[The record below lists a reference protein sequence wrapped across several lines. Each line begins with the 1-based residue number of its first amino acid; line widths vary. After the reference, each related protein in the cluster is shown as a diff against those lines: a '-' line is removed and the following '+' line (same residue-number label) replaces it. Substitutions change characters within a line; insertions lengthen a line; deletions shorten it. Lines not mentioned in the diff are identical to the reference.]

1 MQWRGSLAAL
11 FIAMGCVSKKEM
23 TVDLNRLILGKSYNS
38 TKVFR
43 TAQHVVQAILLGI
56 VVPLLI
62 LLLIWDLTDNPNPV
76 PAVVVIAGLVML
88 CFFFSYVFVV
98 PDDLTSSATDR
109 TLAIASKIFAYTSR
123 GLTPEAALGASKII
137 LSETIASAICF
148 TDGKQ
153 VLASWGEDS
162 AKCPAGTP
170 VVLRTTLNVINSG
183 EQSVFSRDASTETGG
198 YFPRLRAGIVA
209 PLTVR
214 GHCVGT
220 LELYYPR
227 LSSVDMRQT
236 ALASGFADLIST
248 QLASFELERQDE
260 LTARVELRALQSQV
274 DPHFLF
280 NTISTIVSLVRT
292 EPDKAR
298 SLLIDFSNY
307 YRQTLSDSDTLTTL
321 EHEVEQGTRYINL
334 MQARYGDGRLRVS
347 VDIDFE
353 VRDSMVPPFIL
364 QPLLENCIKHA
375 QRETEPLSIRVRAFE
390 TDDGLEIIVE
400 DDGIGMS
407 EEFQKKLFDEFA
419 QEENGVRTQYKG
431 TGLGMPISKKYI
443 ELMGGTIT
451 VDSRKGVG
459 TTFTVEIPMELT
471 NAEKVEKTKPLV
483 QHNDLKGIKV
493 LLAEDNDLN
502 AELATILLED
512 LGMTVTRAADGQE
525 VVDLFAEYPAG
536 TYDIILMDIMMP
548 KMDGHQ
554 AAKAIRAMYADRPDA
569 EEIPIIALSA
579 NAFSE
584 DVQASQDAGMNGH
597 VSKPLNMEEVTK
609 VIERNLNR
617 P

>member
-1 MQWRGSLAAL
+1 M
-11 FIAMGCVSKKEM
+11 
-23 TVDLNRLILGKSYNS
+23 DLNRLILGKSYNS

-227 LSSVDMRQT
+227 LSSIDMRQT

-321 EHEVEQGTRYINL
+321 E
-334 MQARYGDGRLRVS
+334 
-347 VDIDFE
+347 
-353 VRDSMVPPFIL
+353 
-364 QPLLENCIKHA
+364 
-375 QRETEPLSIRVRAFE
+375 RETEPLSIHVRAFE

-407 EEFQKKLFDEFA
+407 EEVCAHLFEQHRLEEPESITADGSVKRGCGLALFNVLQRIHFFYGEDSGMRVKS
-419 QEENGVRTQYKG
+419 QE
-431 TGLGMPISKKYI
+431 
-443 ELMGGTIT
+443 
-451 VDSRKGVG
+451 GVG
-459 TTFTVEIPMELT
+459 TQVIVELNGEPHEPAPLT
-471 NAEKVEKTKPLV
+471 A
-483 QHNDLKGIKV
+483 
-493 LLAEDNDLN
+493 
-502 AELATILLED
+502 
-512 LGMTVTRAADGQE
+512 
-525 VVDLFAEYPAG
+525 
-536 TYDIILMDIMMP
+536 
-548 KMDGHQ
+548 
-554 AAKAIRAMYADRPDA
+554 
-569 EEIPIIALSA
+569 
-579 NAFSE
+579 
-584 DVQASQDAGMNGH
+584 
-597 VSKPLNMEEVTK
+597 
-609 VIERNLNR
+609 
-617 P
+617 

>member
-1 MQWRGSLAAL
+1 M
-11 FIAMGCVSKKEM
+11 
-23 TVDLNRLILGKSYNS
+23 DLNRVILGKSYNS

-227 LSSVDMRQT
+227 LSSIDMRQM

-280 NTISTIVSLVRT
+280 NVLESIRMHCVLKKENETAAMVERLAILERQNVEWNTDDTTIEEEVSFIKAYLELQKYRFGDRLSYEIDVSKECQSVKIPKLALVTFVENSCVHGVEKKSVPCWIYLRVYWK
-292 EPDKAR
+292 ENC
-298 SLLIDFSNY
+298 LIM
-307 YRQTLSDSDTLTTL
+307 
-321 EHEVEQGTRYINL
+321 EVEDTGNGMDEDEVKLLNHRMNHVQIDDIRKKKHVGVLNACL
-334 MQARYGDGRLRVS
+334 RLKMATKDQVS
-347 VDIDFE
+347 FE
-353 VRDSMVPPFIL
+353 MES
-364 QPLLENCIKHA
+364 EK
-375 QRETEPLSIRVRAFE
+375 
-390 TDDGLEIIVE
+390 
-400 DDGIGMS
+400 GIG
-407 EEFQKKLFDEFA
+407 
-419 QEENGVRTQYKG
+419 
-431 TGLGMPISKKYI
+431 
-443 ELMGGTIT
+443 
-451 VDSRKGVG
+451 
-459 TTFTVEIPMELT
+459 TFLVIRIPES
-471 NAEKVEKTKPLV
+471 A
-483 QHNDLKGIKV
+483 V
-493 LLAEDNDLN
+493 L
-502 AELATILLED
+502 
-512 LGMTVTRAADGQE
+512 
-525 VVDLFAEYPAG
+525 
-536 TYDIILMDIMMP
+536 
-548 KMDGHQ
+548 
-554 AAKAIRAMYADRPDA
+554 
-569 EEIPIIALSA
+569 
-579 NAFSE
+579 
-584 DVQASQDAGMNGH
+584 
-597 VSKPLNMEEVTK
+597 
-609 VIERNLNR
+609 
-617 P
+617 

>member
-1 MQWRGSLAAL
+1 M
-11 FIAMGCVSKKEM
+11 
-23 TVDLNRLILGKSYNS
+23 
-38 TKVFR
+38 
-43 TAQHVVQAILLGI
+43 
-56 VVPLLI
+56 
-62 LLLIWDLTDNPNPV
+62 
-76 PAVVVIAGLVML
+76 
-88 CFFFSYVFVV
+88 
-98 PDDLTSSATDR
+98 
-109 TLAIASKIFAYTSR
+109 
-123 GLTPEAALGASKII
+123 
-137 LSETIASAICF
+137 
-148 TDGKQ
+148 
-153 VLASWGEDS
+153 LASWGEDS

-170 VVLRTTLNVINSG
+170 VVLKTTLNVIESG
-183 EQSVFSRDASTETGG
+183 EQSVFSRDASYETGG

-227 LSSVDMRQT
+227 LSSIDMRQT

-321 EHEVEQGTRYINL
+321 KHEVEQGTRYINL

-353 VRDSMVPPFIL
+353 VRDSLVPPFIL

-375 QRETEPLSIRVRAFE
+375 QREIEPLSIRVRAFE

-407 EEFQKKLFDEFA
+407 EEVCAHLFEQHRREEPESITADGSVKRGCGLALFNVLQRIHFFYGEDSGMRVKS
-419 QEENGVRTQYKG
+419 QE
-431 TGLGMPISKKYI
+431 
-443 ELMGGTIT
+443 
-451 VDSRKGVG
+451 GVG
-459 TTFTVEIPMELT
+459 TQVIVELNGEPHEPAPLTV
-471 NAEKVEKTKPLV
+471 
-483 QHNDLKGIKV
+483 
-493 LLAEDNDLN
+493 
-502 AELATILLED
+502 
-512 LGMTVTRAADGQE
+512 
-525 VVDLFAEYPAG
+525 
-536 TYDIILMDIMMP
+536 
-548 KMDGHQ
+548 
-554 AAKAIRAMYADRPDA
+554 
-569 EEIPIIALSA
+569 
-579 NAFSE
+579 
-584 DVQASQDAGMNGH
+584 
-597 VSKPLNMEEVTK
+597 
-609 VIERNLNR
+609 
-617 P
+617 

>member
-1 MQWRGSLAAL
+1 M
-11 FIAMGCVSKKEM
+11 
-23 TVDLNRLILGKSYNS
+23 
-38 TKVFR
+38 
-43 TAQHVVQAILLGI
+43 
-56 VVPLLI
+56 
-62 LLLIWDLTDNPNPV
+62 
-76 PAVVVIAGLVML
+76 
-88 CFFFSYVFVV
+88 
-98 PDDLTSSATDR
+98 
-109 TLAIASKIFAYTSR
+109 
-123 GLTPEAALGASKII
+123 
-137 LSETIASAICF
+137 
-148 TDGKQ
+148 
-153 VLASWGEDS
+153 LASWGEDS

-183 EQSVFSRDASTETGG
+183 EQSVFSRDTSTETGG

-227 LSSVDMRQT
+227 LSSIDMRQT

-353 VRDSMVPPFIL
+353 VRDCMVPPFIL

-375 QRETEPLSIRVRAFE
+375 QRETEPLSIHVRAFE

-407 EEFQKKLFDEFA
+407 EEVCAHLFEQHRREEPESITADGSVKRGCGLALFNVLQRIHFFYGEDSGMRVKS
-419 QEENGVRTQYKG
+419 QE
-431 TGLGMPISKKYI
+431 
-443 ELMGGTIT
+443 
-451 VDSRKGVG
+451 GVG
-459 TTFTVEIPMELT
+459 TQVIVELNGEPHEPAPLT
-471 NAEKVEKTKPLV
+471 A
-483 QHNDLKGIKV
+483 
-493 LLAEDNDLN
+493 
-502 AELATILLED
+502 
-512 LGMTVTRAADGQE
+512 
-525 VVDLFAEYPAG
+525 
-536 TYDIILMDIMMP
+536 
-548 KMDGHQ
+548 
-554 AAKAIRAMYADRPDA
+554 
-569 EEIPIIALSA
+569 
-579 NAFSE
+579 
-584 DVQASQDAGMNGH
+584 
-597 VSKPLNMEEVTK
+597 
-609 VIERNLNR
+609 
-617 P
+617 

>member
-11 FIAMGCVSKKEM
+11 FIAMGCVGKKEM

-209 PLTVR
+209 PLTAR

-227 LSSVDMRQT
+227 LSSIDMRQT

-321 EHEVEQGTRYINL
+321 E
-334 MQARYGDGRLRVS
+334 
-347 VDIDFE
+347 
-353 VRDSMVPPFIL
+353 
-364 QPLLENCIKHA
+364 
-375 QRETEPLSIRVRAFE
+375 REAEPLSIYVRAFE

-407 EEFQKKLFDEFA
+407 EEVCAHLFEQHRREEPESITADGSVKRGCGPAFFNVLQRIHFFYGEDSGMRVKS
-419 QEENGVRTQYKG
+419 QE
-431 TGLGMPISKKYI
+431 
-443 ELMGGTIT
+443 
-451 VDSRKGVG
+451 GVG
-459 TTFTVEIPMELT
+459 TQVIVELNGEPHEPAPLT
-471 NAEKVEKTKPLV
+471 A
-483 QHNDLKGIKV
+483 
-493 LLAEDNDLN
+493 
-502 AELATILLED
+502 
-512 LGMTVTRAADGQE
+512 
-525 VVDLFAEYPAG
+525 
-536 TYDIILMDIMMP
+536 
-548 KMDGHQ
+548 
-554 AAKAIRAMYADRPDA
+554 
-569 EEIPIIALSA
+569 
-579 NAFSE
+579 
-584 DVQASQDAGMNGH
+584 
-597 VSKPLNMEEVTK
+597 
-609 VIERNLNR
+609 
-617 P
+617 

>member
-1 MQWRGSLAAL
+1 
-11 FIAMGCVSKKEM
+11 M

-56 VVPLLI
+56 VVPALI

-76 PAVVVIAGLVML
+76 PGVVVIAGLVML

-162 AKCPAGTP
+162 TKCPAGTP

-227 LSSVDMRQT
+227 LSSIDMRQT

-321 EHEVEQGTRYINL
+321 E
-334 MQARYGDGRLRVS
+334 
-347 VDIDFE
+347 
-353 VRDSMVPPFIL
+353 
-364 QPLLENCIKHA
+364 
-375 QRETEPLSIRVRAFE
+375 REAEPLSIYVRAFE

-407 EEFQKKLFDEFA
+407 EEVCAHLFEQHRREEPESITADGSVKRGCGLALFNVLQRIHFFYGEDSGMRVKS
-419 QEENGVRTQYKG
+419 QE
-431 TGLGMPISKKYI
+431 
-443 ELMGGTIT
+443 
-451 VDSRKGVG
+451 GVG
-459 TTFTVEIPMELT
+459 MQVIVELNGEPHEPAPLT
-471 NAEKVEKTKPLV
+471 A
-483 QHNDLKGIKV
+483 
-493 LLAEDNDLN
+493 
-502 AELATILLED
+502 
-512 LGMTVTRAADGQE
+512 
-525 VVDLFAEYPAG
+525 
-536 TYDIILMDIMMP
+536 
-548 KMDGHQ
+548 
-554 AAKAIRAMYADRPDA
+554 
-569 EEIPIIALSA
+569 
-579 NAFSE
+579 
-584 DVQASQDAGMNGH
+584 
-597 VSKPLNMEEVTK
+597 
-609 VIERNLNR
+609 
-617 P
+617 

>member
-11 FIAMGCVSKKEM
+11 FIAMGCVGKKEM

-227 LSSVDMRQT
+227 LSSIDMRQT

-321 EHEVEQGTRYINL
+321 E
-334 MQARYGDGRLRVS
+334 
-347 VDIDFE
+347 
-353 VRDSMVPPFIL
+353 
-364 QPLLENCIKHA
+364 
-375 QRETEPLSIRVRAFE
+375 RETEPLSIHVRAFE

-407 EEFQKKLFDEFA
+407 EEVCAHLFEQHRLEEPESITADGSVKRGCGLALFNVLQRIHFFYGEDSGMRVKS
-419 QEENGVRTQYKG
+419 QE
-431 TGLGMPISKKYI
+431 
-443 ELMGGTIT
+443 
-451 VDSRKGVG
+451 GVG
-459 TTFTVEIPMELT
+459 TQVIVELNGEPHEPAPLT
-471 NAEKVEKTKPLV
+471 A
-483 QHNDLKGIKV
+483 
-493 LLAEDNDLN
+493 
-502 AELATILLED
+502 
-512 LGMTVTRAADGQE
+512 
-525 VVDLFAEYPAG
+525 
-536 TYDIILMDIMMP
+536 
-548 KMDGHQ
+548 
-554 AAKAIRAMYADRPDA
+554 
-569 EEIPIIALSA
+569 
-579 NAFSE
+579 
-584 DVQASQDAGMNGH
+584 
-597 VSKPLNMEEVTK
+597 
-609 VIERNLNR
+609 
-617 P
+617 

>member
-227 LSSVDMRQT
+227 LSSIDMRQT
-236 ALASGFADLIST
+236 ALASGFAEILST
-248 QLASFELERQDE
+248 QLAIHELEVQKE
-260 LTARVELRALQSQV
+260 LTARAEVRALQAQIN
-274 DPHFLF
+274 PHFLF
-280 NTISTIVSLVRT
+280 NTLNTIASFTRTDPLRARELLREFSSFYRATLDNSGSLIPVSREVAQTKRYLT
-292 EPDKAR
+292 FEKAR
-298 SLLIDFSNY
+298 FGEDRVLATFDVSEDVE
-307 YRQTLSDSDTLTTL
+307 DTL
-321 EHEVEQGTRYINL
+321 
-334 MQARYGDGRLRVS
+334 
-347 VDIDFE
+347 
-353 VRDSMVPPFIL
+353 VPAFVI
-364 QPLLENCIKHA
+364 QP
-375 QRETEPLSIRVRAFE
+375 
-390 TDDGLEIIVE
+390 IVE
-400 DDGIGMS
+400 NAVRHGMGDDDALRIDVTVHQDGEDAILIAVADNGVGMD
-407 EEFQKKLFDEFA
+407 EGTAARLFDERSA
-419 QEENGVRTQYKG
+419 RPDASSPQGGGAGVAMHNISERIHRFYGPHSYTRVESAPGKG
-431 TGLGMPISKKYI
+431 T
-443 ELMGGTIT
+443 
-451 VDSRKGVG
+451 
-459 TTFTVEIPMELT
+459 
-471 NAEKVEKTKPLV
+471 
-483 QHNDLKGIKV
+483 KV
-493 LLAEDNDLN
+493 LLHLDLS
-502 AELATILLED
+502 ESIFD
-512 LGMTVTRAADGQE
+512 IQE
-525 VVDLFAEYPAG
+525 
-536 TYDIILMDIMMP
+536 
-548 KMDGHQ
+548 
-554 AAKAIRAMYADRPDA
+554 
-569 EEIPIIALSA
+569 
-579 NAFSE
+579 
-584 DVQASQDAGMNGH
+584 
-597 VSKPLNMEEVTK
+597 
-609 VIERNLNR
+609 
-617 P
+617 

>member
-1 MQWRGSLAAL
+1 M
-11 FIAMGCVSKKEM
+11 
-23 TVDLNRLILGKSYNS
+23 DLNRLILGKSYNS

-227 LSSVDMRQT
+227 LSSIDMRQT

-321 EHEVEQGTRYINL
+321 E
-334 MQARYGDGRLRVS
+334 
-347 VDIDFE
+347 
-353 VRDSMVPPFIL
+353 
-364 QPLLENCIKHA
+364 
-375 QRETEPLSIRVRAFE
+375 REAEPLSIYVRAFE

-407 EEFQKKLFDEFA
+407 EEVCAHLFEQHRLEEPESITADGSVKRGCGLALFNVLQRIHFFYGEDSGMRVKS
-419 QEENGVRTQYKG
+419 QE
-431 TGLGMPISKKYI
+431 
-443 ELMGGTIT
+443 
-451 VDSRKGVG
+451 GVG
-459 TTFTVEIPMELT
+459 TQVIVELNGEPHEPAPLT
-471 NAEKVEKTKPLV
+471 A
-483 QHNDLKGIKV
+483 
-493 LLAEDNDLN
+493 
-502 AELATILLED
+502 
-512 LGMTVTRAADGQE
+512 
-525 VVDLFAEYPAG
+525 
-536 TYDIILMDIMMP
+536 
-548 KMDGHQ
+548 
-554 AAKAIRAMYADRPDA
+554 
-569 EEIPIIALSA
+569 
-579 NAFSE
+579 
-584 DVQASQDAGMNGH
+584 
-597 VSKPLNMEEVTK
+597 
-609 VIERNLNR
+609 
-617 P
+617 

>member
-1 MQWRGSLAAL
+1 MSLW
-11 FIAMGCVSKKEM
+11 
-23 TVDLNRLILGKSYNS
+23 
-38 TKVFR
+38 
-43 TAQHVVQAILLGI
+43 
-56 VVPLLI
+56 P
-62 LLLIWDLTDNPNPV
+62 
-76 PAVVVIAGLVML
+76 
-88 CFFFSYVFVV
+88 
-98 PDDLTSSATDR
+98 PDDSHRATDR
-109 TLAIASKIFAYTSR
+109 TPPSHQKNIRLHVARPYAPKR
-123 GLTPEAALGASKII
+123 PQGASKII

-162 AKCPAGTP
+162 ARCPAGTP
-170 VVLRTTLNVINSG
+170 VVLKTTLNVIESG
-183 EQSVFSRDASTETGG
+183 EQSVFSRDASNETGG

-227 LSSVDMRQT
+227 LSSIDMRQT

-353 VRDSMVPPFIL
+353 VRDSLVPLLI

-375 QRETEPLSIRVRAFE
+375 QRETGAPLSFGVRAFE

-400 DDGIGMS
+400 DDGT
-407 EEFQKKLFDEFA
+407 A
-419 QEENGVRTQYKG
+419 Y
-431 TGLGMPISKKYI
+431 
-443 ELMGGTIT
+443 T
-451 VDSRKGVG
+451 V
-459 TTFTVEIPMELT
+459 L
-471 NAEKVEKTKPLV
+471 
-483 QHNDLKGIKV
+483 
-493 LLAEDNDLN
+493 
-502 AELATILLED
+502 
-512 LGMTVTRAADGQE
+512 RAS
-525 VVDLFAEYPAG
+525 V
-536 TYDIILMDIMMP
+536 
-548 KMDGHQ
+548 
-554 AAKAIRAMYADRPDA
+554 
-569 EEIPIIALSA
+569 
-579 NAFSE
+579 
-584 DVQASQDAGMNGH
+584 
-597 VSKPLNMEEVTK
+597 
-609 VIERNLNR
+609 
-617 P
+617 

>member
-227 LSSVDMRQT
+227 LSSIDMRQT

-260 LTARVELRALQSQV
+260 LKARVELRALQSQV

-353 VRDSMVPPFIL
+353 VRDCMVPPFIL

-375 QRETEPLSIRVRAFE
+375 QRETEPLSIHVRAFE

-407 EEFQKKLFDEFA
+407 EEVCAHLFEQHRREEPESITADGSVKRGCGLALFNVLQRIHFFYGEDSGMRVKS
-419 QEENGVRTQYKG
+419 QE
-431 TGLGMPISKKYI
+431 
-443 ELMGGTIT
+443 
-451 VDSRKGVG
+451 GVG
-459 TTFTVEIPMELT
+459 TQVIVELNGEPHEPAPLTV
-471 NAEKVEKTKPLV
+471 
-483 QHNDLKGIKV
+483 
-493 LLAEDNDLN
+493 
-502 AELATILLED
+502 
-512 LGMTVTRAADGQE
+512 
-525 VVDLFAEYPAG
+525 
-536 TYDIILMDIMMP
+536 
-548 KMDGHQ
+548 
-554 AAKAIRAMYADRPDA
+554 
-569 EEIPIIALSA
+569 
-579 NAFSE
+579 
-584 DVQASQDAGMNGH
+584 
-597 VSKPLNMEEVTK
+597 
-609 VIERNLNR
+609 
-617 P
+617 

>member
-170 VVLRTTLNVINSG
+170 VVLKTTLNVIETG
-183 EQSVFSRDASTETGG
+183 EQSVFSRDASNETGG

-227 LSSVDMRQT
+227 LSSIDMRQT

-321 EHEVEQGTRYINL
+321 E
-334 MQARYGDGRLRVS
+334 
-347 VDIDFE
+347 
-353 VRDSMVPPFIL
+353 
-364 QPLLENCIKHA
+364 
-375 QRETEPLSIRVRAFE
+375 RETEPLSIHVRAFE

-407 EEFQKKLFDEFA
+407 EEVCAHLFEQHRLEEPESITADGSVKRGCGPALFNVLQRIHFFYGEDSGMRVKS
-419 QEENGVRTQYKG
+419 QE
-431 TGLGMPISKKYI
+431 
-443 ELMGGTIT
+443 
-451 VDSRKGVG
+451 GVG
-459 TTFTVEIPMELT
+459 TQVIVELNGEPHEPAPLT
-471 NAEKVEKTKPLV
+471 A
-483 QHNDLKGIKV
+483 
-493 LLAEDNDLN
+493 
-502 AELATILLED
+502 
-512 LGMTVTRAADGQE
+512 
-525 VVDLFAEYPAG
+525 
-536 TYDIILMDIMMP
+536 
-548 KMDGHQ
+548 
-554 AAKAIRAMYADRPDA
+554 
-569 EEIPIIALSA
+569 
-579 NAFSE
+579 
-584 DVQASQDAGMNGH
+584 
-597 VSKPLNMEEVTK
+597 
-609 VIERNLNR
+609 
-617 P
+617 

>member
-1 MQWRGSLAAL
+1 M
-11 FIAMGCVSKKEM
+11 
-23 TVDLNRLILGKSYNS
+23 
-38 TKVFR
+38 
-43 TAQHVVQAILLGI
+43 
-56 VVPLLI
+56 
-62 LLLIWDLTDNPNPV
+62 
-76 PAVVVIAGLVML
+76 
-88 CFFFSYVFVV
+88 
-98 PDDLTSSATDR
+98 
-109 TLAIASKIFAYTSR
+109 
-123 GLTPEAALGASKII
+123 
-137 LSETIASAICF
+137 
-148 TDGKQ
+148 
-153 VLASWGEDS
+153 LASWGEDS

-170 VVLRTTLNVINSG
+170 VVLKTTLNVIETG
-183 EQSVFSRDASTETGG
+183 EQSVFSRDTSNETGG

-227 LSSVDMRQT
+227 LSSIDMRQT

-248 QLASFELERQDE
+248 QLVSFELERQDE

-353 VRDSMVPPFIL
+353 VRDSLVPPFIS
-364 QPLLENCIKHA
+364 

-407 EEFQKKLFDEFA
+407 EEVCAHLFEQHRREEPESITADGSIKRGCGLALFNVLQRIHFFYGEDSGMRVKS
-419 QEENGVRTQYKG
+419 QE
-431 TGLGMPISKKYI
+431 
-443 ELMGGTIT
+443 
-451 VDSRKGVG
+451 GVG
-459 TTFTVEIPMELT
+459 TQVIVELNGEPHEPAPLTV
-471 NAEKVEKTKPLV
+471 
-483 QHNDLKGIKV
+483 
-493 LLAEDNDLN
+493 
-502 AELATILLED
+502 
-512 LGMTVTRAADGQE
+512 
-525 VVDLFAEYPAG
+525 
-536 TYDIILMDIMMP
+536 
-548 KMDGHQ
+548 
-554 AAKAIRAMYADRPDA
+554 
-569 EEIPIIALSA
+569 
-579 NAFSE
+579 
-584 DVQASQDAGMNGH
+584 
-597 VSKPLNMEEVTK
+597 
-609 VIERNLNR
+609 
-617 P
+617 

>member
-11 FIAMGCVSKKEM
+11 FIAMGCVGKKEM

-227 LSSVDMRQT
+227 LSSIDMRQT

-321 EHEVEQGTRYINL
+321 E
-334 MQARYGDGRLRVS
+334 
-347 VDIDFE
+347 
-353 VRDSMVPPFIL
+353 
-364 QPLLENCIKHA
+364 
-375 QRETEPLSIRVRAFE
+375 REAEPLSIYVRAFE

-407 EEFQKKLFDEFA
+407 EEVCAHLFEQHRREEPESITADGSVKRGCGLALFNVLQRIHFFYGEDSGMRVKS
-419 QEENGVRTQYKG
+419 QE
-431 TGLGMPISKKYI
+431 
-443 ELMGGTIT
+443 
-451 VDSRKGVG
+451 GVG
-459 TTFTVEIPMELT
+459 TQVIVELNGEPHEPAPLTV
-471 NAEKVEKTKPLV
+471 
-483 QHNDLKGIKV
+483 
-493 LLAEDNDLN
+493 
-502 AELATILLED
+502 
-512 LGMTVTRAADGQE
+512 
-525 VVDLFAEYPAG
+525 
-536 TYDIILMDIMMP
+536 
-548 KMDGHQ
+548 
-554 AAKAIRAMYADRPDA
+554 
-569 EEIPIIALSA
+569 
-579 NAFSE
+579 
-584 DVQASQDAGMNGH
+584 
-597 VSKPLNMEEVTK
+597 
-609 VIERNLNR
+609 
-617 P
+617 

>member
-1 MQWRGSLAAL
+1 MPCR
-11 FIAMGCVSKKEM
+11 
-23 TVDLNRLILGKSYNS
+23 
-38 TKVFR
+38 
-43 TAQHVVQAILLGI
+43 H
-56 VVPLLI
+56 
-62 LLLIWDLTDNPNPV
+62 
-76 PAVVVIAGLVML
+76 
-88 CFFFSYVFVV
+88 
-98 PDDLTSSATDR
+98 
-109 TLAIASKIFAYTSR
+109 
-123 GLTPEAALGASKII
+123 
-137 LSETIASAICF
+137 
-148 TDGKQ
+148 
-153 VLASWGEDS
+153 
-162 AKCPAGTP
+162 P
-170 VVLRTTLNVINSG
+170 VVLETTLNVINSG
-183 EQSVFSRDASTETGG
+183 EQSVFSRDASYETGG

-227 LSSVDMRQT
+227 LSSIDMRQT

-375 QRETEPLSIRVRAFE
+375 QRETEPLSIRVGAFE

-407 EEFQKKLFDEFA
+407 EEVCAHLFEQHRREEPESITADGSVKRGCGLALFNVLQRIHFFYGEDSGMRVKS
-419 QEENGVRTQYKG
+419 QE
-431 TGLGMPISKKYI
+431 
-443 ELMGGTIT
+443 
-451 VDSRKGVG
+451 GVG
-459 TTFTVEIPMELT
+459 TQVIVELNGEPHEPAPLT
-471 NAEKVEKTKPLV
+471 A
-483 QHNDLKGIKV
+483 
-493 LLAEDNDLN
+493 
-502 AELATILLED
+502 
-512 LGMTVTRAADGQE
+512 
-525 VVDLFAEYPAG
+525 
-536 TYDIILMDIMMP
+536 
-548 KMDGHQ
+548 
-554 AAKAIRAMYADRPDA
+554 
-569 EEIPIIALSA
+569 
-579 NAFSE
+579 
-584 DVQASQDAGMNGH
+584 
-597 VSKPLNMEEVTK
+597 
-609 VIERNLNR
+609 
-617 P
+617 